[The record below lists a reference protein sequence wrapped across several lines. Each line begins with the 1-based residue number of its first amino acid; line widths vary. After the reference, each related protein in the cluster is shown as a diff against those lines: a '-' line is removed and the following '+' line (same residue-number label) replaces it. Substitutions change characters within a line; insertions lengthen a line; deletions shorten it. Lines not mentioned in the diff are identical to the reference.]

1 MKKAVLFLI
10 MVTFLSSC
18 RNQHINYL
26 KNIQEVALKT
36 SAENM
41 KSTIQTGDQLA
52 ILVTA
57 KDMDVTKPFNQNYS
71 SGEVSQYTLSS
82 GNLQTRAADAVSGPT
97 YIVDTNGDI
106 DFPVIGKIN
115 TKGKTTENLKA
126 ELQEKLAQYI
136 KNPMVNIRI
145 ANYKIVIMGEVNK
158 PGTYQIPDEQAT
170 VLSALGLA
178 GDLTIYGVRKEV
190 LLVRNID
197 GQITTHKIDL
207 TDANFINSPYYYLKQ
222 NDVIVV
228 PANKTKETSSLF
240 GPQAGVYISVASIIV
255 TILALVIRK

>member
-10 MVTFLSSC
+10 MVIFLSSC

-97 YIVDTNGDI
+97 YIVDTCYRENKYQ
-106 DFPVIGKIN
+106 GKN
-115 TKGKTTENLKA
+115 YRKSESRTSGKTC
-126 ELQEKLAQYI
+126 
-136 KNPMVNIRI
+136 PV
-145 ANYKIVIMGEVNK
+145 
-158 PGTYQIPDEQAT
+158 
-170 VLSALGLA
+170 
-178 GDLTIYGVRKEV
+178 
-190 LLVRNID
+190 
-197 GQITTHKIDL
+197 H
-207 TDANFINSPYYYLKQ
+207 
-222 NDVIVV
+222 
-228 PANKTKETSSLF
+228 
-240 GPQAGVYISVASIIV
+240 
-255 TILALVIRK
+255 